1 MSGGV
6 RGGGATP
13 PPTRFQYGSIR
24 QWMAWGSADRL
35 DSAAGDADKA
45 KVGYSRNRTCPAQRL
60 ALGRSDLAELNPRPA
75 PMTFSYRSWS
85 AYVNSPEAYVNSP
98 EAKIGPDDDEDEQD
112 EG

>member
-45 KVGYSRNRTCPAQRL
+45 KVEAAAGFDKNNWP
-60 ALGRSDLAELNPRPA
+60 NINN
-75 PMTFSYRSWS
+75 RSWG
-85 AYVNSPEAYVNSP
+85 AEAFWTTGTTTERVTTP
-98 EAKIGPDDDEDEQD
+98 KTDTEREK
-112 EG
+112 